1 MIDRR
6 LVFLGGALALGA
18 FLLMVKL
25 MHDMTAQMA
34 VMTEQVGR
42 MAEQVTQMNAHVQGM
57 GGDMRGMRQS
67 MERMSGI
74 VQRGG
79 QQLEQLEQLSPVE
92 MMRGVI
98 PGQPSR

>member
-1 MIDRR
+1 MIDR
-6 LVFLGGALALGA
+6 LFAALGGAIALGA
-18 FLLMVKL
+18 FVFMVKL

-34 VMTEQVGR
+34 VMTEQVAR
-42 MAEQVTQMNAHVQGM
+42 MTEQVAQMNGHVGAM
-57 GGDMRGMRQS
+57 GTDVRGMRQS

-79 QQLEQLEQLSPVE
+79 QQLEQIEQLNPME
-92 MMRGVI
+92 MMRGVV

>member
-42 MAEQVTQMNAHVQGM
+42 MAEQVAQMNGNVGAM
-57 GGDMRGMRQS
+57 GADVHGMRQS

-79 QQLEQLEQLSPVE
+79 QQLEQIEQLNPME

-98 PGQPSR
+98 PGQQSR